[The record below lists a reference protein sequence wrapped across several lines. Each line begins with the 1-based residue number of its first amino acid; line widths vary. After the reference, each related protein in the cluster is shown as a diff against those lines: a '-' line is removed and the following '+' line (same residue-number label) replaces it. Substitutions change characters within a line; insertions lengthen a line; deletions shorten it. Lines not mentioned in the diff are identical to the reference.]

1 MSKETY
7 QQIKR
12 ISGEELKELLSD
24 LNNILDLVASNLIS
38 DSSLTSTDN

>member
-12 ISGEELKELLSD
+12 ISGEEFRELLSVLENIFD
-24 LNNILDLVASNLIS
+24 LATGTFIADGCVSFND
-38 DSSLTSTDN
+38 